1 METLTRK
8 LGIDARHRVISIV
21 GSGGKTTLL
30 YALARE
36 FAAAGEK
43 TVLTTTTHIRQ
54 PDEPD
59 FLISSGPQIPLPP
72 GRITVAGTPAPDGK
86 LSAPPAEAMDFIC
99 KNADRVLIEA
109 DGSRMLPVKFPSA
122 TEPVIVP
129 GCDLV
134 IAVAGL
140 SALGKPLQAVCH
152 RAPLAQE
159 ALGLPPDRP
168 VTPEVIA
175 KLLLA
180 GYRRWNPVVLL
191 NQADHAFE
199 RSQAKQAAKLLRA
212 GGIGRVLILSLRQEV
227 LNDHAGTD

>member
-8 LGIDARHRVISIV
+8 LGIGAQHRVISIV

-36 FAAAGEK
+36 CAAAGDK
-43 TVLTTTTHIRQ
+43 TVLTTTTHILQ
-54 PDEPD
+54 PCEPD
-59 FLISSGPQIPLPP
+59 FLLSSGLQIPLPS
-72 GRITVAGTPAPDGK
+72 GRIIVAGTPAPNGK
-86 LSAPPAEAMDFIC
+86 LSAPSAAVMDSIC

-109 DGSRMLPVKFPSA
+109 DGSRMLPVKFPSS

-129 GCDLV
+129 GCNLV

-152 RAPLAQE
+152 RALLAQE
-159 ALGLPPDRP
+159 TLGLLPDEP
-168 VTPEVIA
+168 VTPEIIA

-191 NQADHAFE
+191 NQADHEFE
-199 RSQAKQAAKLLRA
+199 QSQAEQAAKRLRA
-212 GGIGRVLILSLRQEV
+212 GGIERILILSLRQEV
-227 LNDHAGTD
+227 KNNHAGTD